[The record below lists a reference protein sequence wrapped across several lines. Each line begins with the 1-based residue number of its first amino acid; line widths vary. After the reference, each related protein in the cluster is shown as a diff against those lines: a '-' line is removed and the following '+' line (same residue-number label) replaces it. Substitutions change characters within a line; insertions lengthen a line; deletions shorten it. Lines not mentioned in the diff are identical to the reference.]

1 MYTNASARAVREAYD
16 RLSAREQRERLHLT
30 PAYRSAYNRALDNE
44 DRMTLPRYFWRK
56 WLPLLG
62 AEAAALYV
70 VLRDMSRVEA
80 ARSDSWCWPEQAEL
94 GLRIGVSKNTLRKA
108 LGVLERHGFIRSERR
123 REQLPRAWQMVQG
136 TNRYEVYLDIPLT
149 PEDAVEL
156 LLAEIKEH
164 AEATDFRICA
174 QSAAPVDKSLSS
186 ISALRASE
194 LKNCTQRG
202 EEIQALGPSE
212 FKICALNVSNEA
224 NSSNVRGTPSG
235 KTPLREHPAVMGLSG
250 AEKRER
256 ARLASE
262 IGETLQRMSGACD
275 GGAHPSMGFHRR
287 VAFLMPVHLV
297 REALRATR
305 DGVDD
310 RRAGRGGVRQ
320 DPSQYFGGIV
330 KQLAHQHGVDLGLKT
345 SPKHMI
351 CEARPEPNS
360 TAPLELKISPEE
372 RARVRDSLR
381 QLAKSFET

>member
-1 MYTNASARAVREAYD
+1 
-16 RLSAREQRERLHLT
+16 
-30 PAYRSAYNRALDNE
+30 
-44 DRMTLPRYFWRK
+44 MTLPRYFWRK

-80 ARSDSWCWPEQAEL
+80 AGSDSWCWPEQSEL
-94 GLRIGVSKNTLRKA
+94 GLRIGVSKNTLRKS
-108 LGVLERHGFIRSERR
+108 LGVLERHGFIQSERR
-123 REQLPRAWQMVQG
+123 RERLPGGWQMVQQ
-136 TNRYEVYLDIPLT
+136 TNHYEVYLDIPLT

-164 AEATDFRICA
+164 AGATDLRIHA

-186 ISALRASE
+186 NSAPRASE
-194 LKNCTQRG
+194 LKNCTQSG
-202 EEIQALGPSE
+202 EELRALSPSE
-212 FKICALNVSNEA
+212 FKICAPNVSNEA
-224 NSSNVRGTPSG
+224 NSSNVRGSPSG
-235 KTPLREHPAVMGLSG
+235 KTPLREHPAVKRLSG

-262 IGETLQRMSGACD
+262 IGETLQRMSGTRD

-287 VAFLMPVHLV
+287 VAFLMPMHLV

-310 RRAGRGGVRQ
+310 RLAGRGGVRQ

-330 KQLAHQHGVDLGLKT
+330 KQLAQQHGVDLGLKT
-345 SPKHMI
+345 SPKHLI
-351 CEARPEPNS
+351 SEDKLEPNA
-360 TAPLELKISPEE
+360 TAPPPEVEISPEE
-372 RARVRDSLR
+372 RARVRESLR
-381 QLAKSFET
+381 HLVESFET